1 MVWLLPSGL
10 TPLTQSAG
18 AGCLSVVSLATSW
31 TTPAL
36 LHDVTKVAK
45 EMKPRHSRVFHASG
59 SWLIMSRWPPGQ
71 QSYGHL
77 WGQQGDSTR
86 VWYRA
91 ECLQEQ
97 SAPISQLQTC
107 PEAFL
112 TGTQRPHWWV
122 CLSTST
128 RM

>member
-18 AGCLSVVSLATSW
+18 AGCLSVVSLATSWTTPESW

-59 SWLIMSRWPPGQ
+59 SWLIMSRWALASNHMATSGVSRETPQGCGTERSAYKSNLPPFL
-71 QSYGHL
+71 S
-77 WGQQGDSTR
+77 SRR
-86 VWYRA
+86 VLR
-91 ECLQEQ
+91 L
-97 SAPISQLQTC
+97 
-107 PEAFL
+107 F
-112 TGTQRPHWWV
+112 
-122 CLSTST
+122 
-128 RM
+128 